1 MLTHIVPLIIVF
13 FLGYGLKRIRL
24 FDRNAADVFLRLV
37 FYVSLPA
44 LLVISV
50 ARIELK
56 MEFLLL
62 PLTAGIVIFFT
73 YSAAL
78 LAGKAIRLKTEAMG
92 VFLVGSMI
100 MNMAFIYPFVIAGY
114 GDEGFA
120 RASMFDL
127 GNGIVSLTFV
137 YLIACKHGEGG
148 KSSALTKRI
157 LFSPPIWGLL
167 IGIALN
173 LLKIYPPAIITNTL
187 LMIGGIM
194 IPLILLALGI
204 YLEFNFKGILP
215 VIAAVIVRSGIGLAA
230 GVILSH
236 IFGFEGITRN
246 VVIIASAAPAGFNTL
261 TFSALENLDKDFAA
275 KFVSLS
281 TLAGLIIIPG
291 LILLMKY

>member
-1 MLTHIVPLIIVF
+1 MTHIVPLIIIF
-13 FLGYGLKRIRL
+13 FLGYGLKKVRL
-24 FDRNAADVFLRLV
+24 FDRSAADVFLRLV

-44 LLVISV
+44 LLIISV
-50 ARIELK
+50 SRIEMK
-56 MEFLLL
+56 AEFLLL

-73 YSAAL
+73 YGAAL

-127 GNGIVSLTFV
+127 GNGIVTLTFV
-137 YLIACKHGEGG
+137 YFIACKHGEGG
-148 KSSALTKRI
+148 RSSALTKKI

-167 IGIALN
+167 IGVALN
-173 LLKIYPPAIITNTL
+173 LLNVSPPEIITNIL
-187 LMIGGIM
+187 LMTGGIM

-204 YLEFNFKGILP
+204 YLEFNFRDMLP
-215 VIAAVIVRSGIGLAA
+215 VITAVIVRSGVGAAA

-246 VVIIASAAPAGFNTL
+246 VVIIAAAAPAGFNTL

-281 TLAGLIIIPG
+281 TLAGLVIIPG
-291 LILLMKY
+291 LILLLGY